1 MVIPEESRTWLSVG
15 IAGAAGFGS
24 SAVATI
30 GDANAL
36 STAAAKSLFLSMAI
50 SFVMIEM
57 T

>member
-1 MVIPEESRTWLSVG
+1 VIPEESRIWLSVG

-36 STAAAKSLFLSMAI
+36 TTAAAKSLFLSMAI
-50 SFVMIEM
+50 SF
-57 T
+57 